1 MNFRSSKS
9 KDNVSAIDFTPIV
22 DTVFNLII
30 FFALSLNFIGQPAIK
45 LKLPQ
50 ASSKEGVKEK
60 NEFRVF
66 ITKSFQK
73 EGYTYG
79 NFIVENAQLSLDEI
93 EKALYQRANS
103 NKDLIVIIQADES
116 ISQGEVVKIM
126 DIAKKVGVEKIAI
139 ATRPKK
145 NE

>member
-1 MNFRSSKS
+1 MNFRTK
-9 KDNVSAIDFTPIV
+9 KDNQNGLNIDFTPIV

-50 ASSKEGVKEK
+50 ASTKEGVKEK
-60 NEFRVF
+60 NEFRIF
-66 ITKSFQK
+66 ITKAYQK
-73 EGYTYG
+73 DGYTYG
-79 NFIVENAQLSLDEI
+79 EFFVENAKLSLDDI
-93 EKALYQRANS
+93 ERALYQRTLV
-103 NKDLIVIIQADES
+103 NKDVVVIIQADES
-116 ISQGEVVKIM
+116 VSQGEVVKIM
-126 DIAKKVGVEKIAI
+126 DIAKRVGIEKIAI

>member
-1 MNFRSSKS
+1 MNFRTPKKKENTSS
-9 KDNVSAIDFTPIV
+9 IDFTPIV

-30 FFALSLNFIGQPAIK
+30 FFALSLNFIGMPAIK

-50 ASSKEGVKEK
+50 ASTKEGIKEK

-66 ITKSFQK
+66 VTKAYQK
-73 EGYTYG
+73 DGYTYG
-79 NFIVENAQLSLDEI
+79 NFLVENNQLSLEDI
-93 EKALYQRANS
+93 EKAVYQRFAN
-103 NKDLIVIIQADES
+103 NKDLVVIIQADES
-116 ISQGEVVKIM
+116 VSQGEVVKIM

>member
-1 MNFRSSKS
+1 MNFRSQKS
-9 KDNVSAIDFTPIV
+9 KQNGASIDFTPIV

-30 FFALSLNFIGQPAIK
+30 FFALSLNFIGMPAIK

-50 ASSKEGVKEK
+50 ASTKEGVKEK

-66 ITKSFQK
+66 ITKAFQK

-79 NFIVENAQLSLDEI
+79 NFIVENKPLSLDEI
-93 EKALYQRANS
+93 ERAVSQRFQV

-116 ISQGEVVKIM
+116 VSQGEVVKIM
-126 DIAKKVGVEKIAI
+126 DIAKRVGVEKIAI

>member
-1 MNFRSSKS
+1 MNFRPTKNKQNS
-9 KDNVSAIDFTPIV
+9 VFVDFTPIV

-30 FFALSLNFIGQPAIK
+30 FFALSLNFIGMPALK

-50 ASSKEGVKEK
+50 ASTKEGVKEK

-66 ITKSFQK
+66 ITKAYQK
-73 EGYTYG
+73 DGYTFG
-79 NFIVENAQLSLDEI
+79 NFVVENKQLSLEDI
-93 EKALYQRANS
+93 EMAVYQRFVN
-103 NKDLIVIIQADES
+103 NKDLVVIIQADES
-116 ISQGEVVKIM
+116 VSQGEVVKIM
-126 DIAKKVGVEKIAI
+126 DIAKKVGIEKIAI

>member
-1 MNFRSSKS
+1 MNFRTPKNKENTSS
-9 KDNVSAIDFTPIV
+9 IDFTPIV

-30 FFALSLNFIGQPAIK
+30 FFALSLNFIGMPAIK

-50 ASSKEGVKEK
+50 ASTKEGIKEK

-66 ITKSFQK
+66 VTKAYQK
-73 EGYTYG
+73 DGYTYG
-79 NFIVENAQLSLDEI
+79 NFLVENNQLSLEDI
-93 EKALYQRANS
+93 EKAVYQRFAN
-103 NKDLIVIIQADES
+103 NKDLVVIIQADES
-116 ISQGEVVKIM
+116 VSQGEVVKIM